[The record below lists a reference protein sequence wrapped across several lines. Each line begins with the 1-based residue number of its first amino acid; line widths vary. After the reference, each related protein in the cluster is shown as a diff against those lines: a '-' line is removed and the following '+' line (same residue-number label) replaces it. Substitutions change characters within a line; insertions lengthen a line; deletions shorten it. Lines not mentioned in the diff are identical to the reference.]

1 MIATCAVSK
10 LESVCTNIQNGNI
23 TITELES
30 IKAKETQMNKLC
42 DIISETQSV
51 ELQKS
56 MTQRLREFEHFDD
69 YKAKLE
75 YFLSHIGDKLMG
87 KELISMAIITHT
99 LFCCALQ
106 YMQLEPIINS
116 YNYF

>member
-56 MTQRLREFEHFDD
+56 MTQRLREFEHFDN

-75 YFLSHIGDKLMG
+75 YFLSHIGNKLMG
-87 KELISMAIITHT
+87 KEMNQYEHNCTHPLMLCSAMHAAGASYELIRI
-99 LFCCALQ
+99 
-106 YMQLEPIINS
+106 
-116 YNYF
+116 